1 MIIGENE
8 KMEEVLLKALN
19 MLRHS
24 NKKYF
29 NFEDELEF
37 HGGCSF
43 AMRNKK
49 ESIEENV
56 YHLEYLSTMNA
67 QYIKDKNVNEITE
80 RYKLYWLENGIKNVF
95 YVNRKI
101 EFNEFEQIIY
111 DFEAEEGWM

>member
-1 MIIGENE
+1 MIIVENK
-8 KMEEVLLKALN
+8 KMEKELLRALN
-19 MLRHS
+19 VLRQR
-24 NKKYF
+24 KIRFF

-37 HGGCSF
+37 NGGCSF

-49 ESIEENV
+49 ENLKENV

-67 QYIKDKNVNEITE
+67 QYLKDKNVNEITE
-80 RYKLYWLENGIKNVF
+80 KYKLYWFEDGIKNVF